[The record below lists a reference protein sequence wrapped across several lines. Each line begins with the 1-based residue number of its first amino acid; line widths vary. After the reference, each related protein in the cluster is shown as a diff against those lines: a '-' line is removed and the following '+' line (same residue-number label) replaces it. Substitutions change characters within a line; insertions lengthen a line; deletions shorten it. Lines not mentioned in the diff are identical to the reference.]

1 MTLKEFR
8 KSLNLTQEQ
17 FADKVQVSRITVAR
31 LEADSS
37 TMKVDLLK
45 RIMGAFHLP
54 LKEAWAM
61 IYGEENE
68 Q

>member
-1 MTLKEFR
+1 VTLKEFR